1 MTEQREPLSVN
12 EQDAVRLLGPARMVL
27 DRCGGCPDCGDEA
40 AAMAQR
46 IVDII
51 GHPVTDEPPHALV
64 ENDRLREAIALH
76 RERIMSL
83 GMGRDGHGTEWD
95 RALWGVLD
103 GTDSPPIFTEQ
114 ADAFGGSVLSE
125 HMETDRTSVSASER
139 FDEAVELLHRL
150 TSDEACR
157 YDHNDFC
164 QTHYDDRP
172 CAHEE
177 ARAFLAEPEST

>member
-1 MTEQREPLSVN
+1 MRTEAQERLARAEELELAASTIWHRGYIIDRENP
-12 EQDAVRLLGPARMVL
+12 EGDPVRPVIFA
-27 DRCGGCPDCGDEA
+27 PQA
-40 AAMAQR
+40 S
-46 IVDII
+46 DI
-51 GHPVTDEPPHALV
+51 
-64 ENDRLREAIALH
+64 
-76 RERIMSL
+76 
-83 GMGRDGHGTEWD
+83 
-95 RALWGVLD
+95 
-103 GTDSPPIFTEQ
+103 
-114 ADAFGGSVLSE
+114 GGSVLSE

-177 ARAFLAEPEST
+177 ARAFLAEQEST